1 MIESL
6 TVGVSFEF
14 NLKIYYMKIYDIPL
28 NLPWLR

>member
-14 NLKIYYMKIYDIPL
+14 NLKIYNMKIYDIPL